1 MSLGLRTNTMTSI
14 NATWIAVYA
23 LVISTFGITLWKRRN
38 YLALVSAFAISML
51 TPLAK
56 VGIDCVRNQVSE
68 ACVWSKAFLPP
79 WVIIASFVAT
89 PLAYLTITA
98 VAIAAARI
106 RRHG

>member
-1 MSLGLRTNTMTSI
+1 MTSI
-14 NATWIAVYA
+14 NATWIAVYV

-51 TPLAK
+51 TPVAK
-56 VGIDCVRNQVSE
+56 VGIDCMQNQVSE
-68 ACVWSKAFLPP
+68 ACVWGKAFLPP
-79 WVIIASFVAT
+79 WLVIASFAGT

-106 RRHG
+106 RQRHV